1 MSENAESKDGK
12 AGYVYIFANPCIKG
26 WVKIG
31 VARNWRKRLKDY
43 QTYAPEDFYPVA
55 TLKTADWR
63 LIEKCLHGLLG
74 ASIPKKKEFFRLS
87 TEKAADILKNAAE
100 MRTELAGFERHDR
113 SGSKP
118 GAKPDATPKVLKGI
132 VFRAAKKNSDV
143 RVVVKS
149 PDRYTV
155 LKGSR
160 LEPMNEFLRTAE
172 TQCAVSIR
180 KARAALESDQNA
192 VKNGVLLRD
201 VDFGSSS
208 RALAVMLGVSSMPG
222 PEALL
227 DKDGRPLKDYL

>member
-1 MSENAESKDGK
+1 MSENIK

-31 VARNWRKRLKDY
+31 VAGNWRRRLKDY

-55 TLKTADWR
+55 TLKTADWK
-63 LIEKCLHGLLG
+63 LIEKCLHGMLG
-74 ASIPKKKEFFRLS
+74 ASIQKKKEFFRLS
-87 TEKAADILKNAAE
+87 TDKAADFLRNAAE
-100 MRTELAGFERHDR
+100 IRGELAGFERHDQ

-118 GAKPDATPKVLKGI
+118 DATSGPLKGI

-143 RVVVKS
+143 RVAVKG

-172 TQCAVSIR
+172 TQCAISIR
-180 KARAALESDQNA
+180 KTRAALESDRNA
-192 VKNGVLLRD
+192 VKDGVLLRD

-222 PEALL
+222 PEALR
-227 DKDGRPLKDYL
+227 DKDGKPLKDYL